1 MGKTVRLV
9 PMFRC
14 KGCGTLY
21 HPYQFGILAVD
32 DGNLTEQGAVK
43 EVLKASEIHECDID
57 KIGIAVCVG
66 FEKTEQLEEA
76 AQEGGQYGDAG
87 ALQNGA

>member
-1 MGKTVRLV
+1 MGKKVMLI

-14 KGCGTLY
+14 KVCGLLY

-32 DGNLTEQGAVK
+32 DGKLAEQEAVK
-43 EVLKASEIHECDID
+43 KVLQANEIHDCDID

-66 FEKTEQLEEA
+66 FRKEKNLEEDMA
-76 AQEGGQYGDAG
+76 EK
-87 ALQNGA
+87 

>member
-1 MGKTVRLV
+1 MGKTVRLA
-9 PMFRC
+9 PIFRC
-14 KGCGTLY
+14 KVCGTLY

-32 DGNLTEQGAVK
+32 DGKLEEQDAVK

-66 FEKTEQLEEA
+66 FDKEEQPEA
-76 AQEGGQYGDAG
+76 ED
-87 ALQNGA
+87 